1 MGYNSYTPNIHCFII
16 LLLLDDFW
24 SHVKR
29 GTEYLAKHAFRSI
42 EASEAEIGQFQI
54 ELARL
59 RALLRAEQNVFGLD
73 VPMGNVLFMHVIKC
87 E

>member
-16 LLLLDDFW
+16 LLLLDDLW
-24 SHVKR
+24 SHVKW

-42 EASEAEIGQFQI
+42 EACEAKICQFQI

-59 RALLRAEQNVFGLD
+59 RALLRAEQNVFRLD